1 MGRPYIPESLRRAVA
16 EQAMYRCGYCQT
28 AQAIS
33 GMKLHVEHILPVSLD
48 GQTVES
54 NLWLACAMCNDY
66 KGAQTH
72 AIDPISGE
80 RVPLFNPRT
89 QKWSDHFVRSEDG
102 IYIIGQTSCGRA
114 SVSAIQMNNKDV
126 VTARKNWVR
135 VGWHPPRQ

>member
-1 MGRPYIPESLRRAVA
+1 MGRPYIPESLRRVVA

-89 QKWSDHFVRSEDG
+89 QKWSDHFVWSEDG
-102 IYIIGQTSCGRA
+102 IYIIGQTPCGRA
-114 SVSAIQMNNKDV
+114 SVDAIQLNNEYV
-126 VTARKNWVR
+126 VIARKNWVK